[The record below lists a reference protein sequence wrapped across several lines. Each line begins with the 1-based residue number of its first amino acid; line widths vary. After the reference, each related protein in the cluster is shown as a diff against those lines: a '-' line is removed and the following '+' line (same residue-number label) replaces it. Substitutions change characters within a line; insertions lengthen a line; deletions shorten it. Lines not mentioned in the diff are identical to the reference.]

1 MRTTLLTSCP
11 VACLRTTS
19 RMRSVICN
27 SCIRAFG
34 YAATAPNPDCG
45 SLRGNELLGPDNL
58 HTDGVQDA
66 GRPAYAAAH
75 ALLLVDGGKGA
86 IEHHRDGIEEASL
99 DALLASVTL
108 FVIDHGAEAAGRCEF
123 PDTGSHRCPVDA
135 AVTAAVTDD
144 VADALLVL
152 GDVHQALFLAHLQHA
167 QGFFAAQLAAGTALD
182 RVIGCSIELEAHLD
196 RLSAGAVDSP
206 AGAFGNR
213 DVLRLVDEIADI
225 VRGEDL

>member
-34 YAATAPNPDCG
+34 YAATAPNPDCL
-45 SLRGNELLGPDNL
+45 SLRGNELLGPDHL
-58 HTDGVQDA
+58 HTDGVEHA
-66 GRPAYAAAH
+66 NRPAHAAAH
-75 ALLLVDGGKGA
+75 ALLLVDRGKAA
-86 IEHHRDGIEEASL
+86 IDRHREGIEDASV

-108 FVIDHGAEAAGRCEF
+108 VGIDRSAEAAGRCEF
-123 PDTGSHRCPVDA
+123 AHAGSHRCPVDA
-135 AVTAAVTDD
+135 AVAAAVTDH

-167 QGFFAAQLAAGTALD
+167 QGLLPAQPAAGL
-182 RVIGCSIELEAHLD
+182 RRGG
-196 RLSAGAVDSP
+196 AGGGRG
-206 AGAFGNR
+206 GAEREGAR
-213 DVLRLVDEIADI
+213 
-225 VRGEDL
+225 